1 MDLCPKC
8 NSNIKKE
15 KIYLKENKKL
25 IEVYT
30 CEKCGYR
37 YMPDD
42 RFEEILSYLKYSK
55 IDYNAIIREEFSNY
69 VVISRVKEIRKN
81 RGIKLKELAQRLGVS
96 SQRMYQIETMGEN
109 LTIVNAL
116 KLAKALNCEVGELF
130 QLVKK
135 DELTSD
141 MVIVKKLEN

>member
-1 MDLCPKC
+1 
-8 NSNIKKE
+8 
-15 KIYLKENKKL
+15 
-25 IEVYT
+25 
-30 CEKCGYR
+30 
-37 YMPDD
+37 MPDD